1 MSIPICPFLMQ
12 ARASIPRLVV
22 GWEDFRDG
30 EKPASVT
37 DGPLYP
43 NPIEAPGVACIGSR
57 CALWTEETQDAGFS
71 ASVIGYGG
79 KPTGRGNCG
88 QAPNREPW
96 PDPAAQEVP
105 RG

>member
-1 MSIPICPFLMQ
+1 MSVPICPLLLQ

-43 NPIEAPGVACIGSR
+43 DPSQAPGVACIGSR
-57 CALWTEETQDAGFS
+57 CAWWESRED
-71 ASVIGYGG
+71 
-79 KPTGRGNCG
+79 GRGVCARNLEG
-88 QAPNREPW
+88 KPW